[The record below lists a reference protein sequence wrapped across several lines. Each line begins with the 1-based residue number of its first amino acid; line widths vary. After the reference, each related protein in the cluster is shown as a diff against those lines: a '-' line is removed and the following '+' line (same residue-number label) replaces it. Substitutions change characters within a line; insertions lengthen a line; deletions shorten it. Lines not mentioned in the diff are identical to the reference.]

1 MPHVDVTTQCLVV
14 AAPGVHVVY
23 PPGRHFVTR
32 SNAESIVAQ
41 GAGQIVP
48 GQTGEDG
55 RALAPPAPLAGKKAA
70 GDGE

>member
-48 GQTGEDG
+48 GQTAADG
-55 RALAPPAPLAGKKAA
+55 RALALPAPLAADRA
-70 GDGE
+70 SDDGE